1 MFQHNSTNF
10 IYFVNK
16 SNKGSQSS
24 NSSIDDKKLNKMLR
38 ILAKQSMKEKTPTME
53 ELEKILQDSM
63 LTNNENEEDASKDSK
78 NHIEFGGSSSFTKLL
93 QDMGYLTDSKKW
105 LTNKSFFEI
114 GKRILQDVMSD
125 LTSSEFGLH
134 EIRDS
139 GIGGVTIDTTTKY
152 EQGDDMKYLSVPQ
165 TLLNSIQRLSKS
177 STDVT
182 FPLSMEIDDF
192 EKFETLDEVRA
203 SIVYCIDLSSTMKY
217 SLGQNGI
224 NRIEAAKRALWSLY
238 VLNKKFFP
246 NDSIF
251 IVGFASMASLVKPF
265 DVPFLKTFD
274 ANDNFLHYT
283 NYQAALRLSRKILR
297 KVSAQNK
304 RIVMI
309 TDGQPSACFIENEN
323 QKNEIISEKPYSNFY
338 SPETALL
345 NKIEEEK
352 DMKLDSQPN
361 HLVYLCYRYKKVDPK
376 IHQRTLIEAKKCKKD
391 NIDIDSI
398 VVSDEEELLD
408 YIKNLEK
415 ELKGKTYHINDE
427 NIDKVLVIDYL
438 KNTKKVLSS
447 KQFI

>member
-1 MFQHNSTNF
+1 MSRHDTTNF
-10 IYFVNK
+10 VYFVNK
-16 SNKGSQSS
+16 SKEGTQSS
-24 NSSIDDKKLNKMLR
+24 NSSIDDKKLNKMLK
-38 ILAKQSMKEKTPTME
+38 ILAKQSMKEKIPSLE
-53 ELEKILQDSM
+53 ELEKILLDS
-63 LTNNENEEDASKDSK
+63 LSANDENESESNDSKDYT
-78 NHIEFGGSSSFTKLL
+78 EFGGSSSLTKLL
-93 QDMGYLTDSKKW
+93 QDMGYLTNSKKW

-134 EIRDS
+134 EIKDS
-139 GIGGVTIDTTTKY
+139 GAGSVTIDSTKKY
-152 EQGDDMKYLSVPQ
+152 EPGDDLKNLSVPQ
-165 TLLNSIQRLSKS
+165 TILNSIQRLSKS
-177 STDVT
+177 STDII
-182 FPLSMEIDDF
+182 FPLNMEIDDF

-217 SLGQNGI
+217 SLGQGGI

-246 NDSIF
+246 NDLIF

-265 DVPFLKTFD
+265 DIPFLKTFD

-283 NYQAALRLSRKILR
+283 NYQAALSLSRKILK

-309 TDGQPSACFIENEN
+309 TDGQPSACFVENES

-338 SPETALL
+338 SPEPVLL
-345 NKIEEEK
+345 DKIKEEK
-352 DMKLDSQPN
+352 DMRLDSQPD

-376 IHQRTLIEAKKCKKD
+376 IHQRTLIEAKKCKRD

-398 VVSDEEELLD
+398 VVSDEDELLD
-408 YIKNLEK
+408 YVKSLEK
-415 ELKGKTYHINDE
+415 ELKGKTYHIHDE
-427 NIDKVLVIDYL
+427 HIDKVLVVDYL